1 MEYPSEILTRAR
13 AKLARQKADRESQ
26 IQSRLQDAYRK
37 VPRLQ
42 SIDQELQRNM
52 ASALQEAFSQGGD
65 PAGVMEQA
73 RQKNR
78 ALQQE
83 RRELVLGAFPSGWL
97 DETPVCE
104 RCGGSGYLGSTM
116 CGCLE
121 ELCRQEQRR
130 ELEKRNLADQR
141 FDRFRLDYYPGEYD
155 PKIAAS
161 PRAVMEK
168 TLDRCRRY
176 AAGFAPGAG
185 NLLFVGGTGLGKTF
199 LATAIA
205 ASVMEKGCNVAYEG
219 AISLFNK
226 LERARFT
233 PTEENRQEAEE
244 LTRADLLVIDDLGT
258 EMAGAFVTSAL
269 YGLLEERLRQGKS
282 MVITTNLTVEE
293 FAKRYSPQ
301 IASRLYGEFSRLTFV
316 GTDIR
321 IRKSQM

>member
-1 MEYPSEILTRAR
+1 MNYPSEILTRAR
-13 AKLARQKADRESQ
+13 AKLAQQKADRESQ
-26 IQSRLQDAYRK
+26 IQSRLRDAYRQ

-42 SIDQELQRNM
+42 IIDQELQSNM
-52 ASALQEAFSQGGD
+52 AVALQEAFSQDSD
-65 PAGVMEQA
+65 PAQVMAEA
-73 RQKNR
+73 RVKNK
-78 ALQQE
+78 LLEQE
-83 RRELVLGAFPSGWL
+83 RQALVQAAFPAGWL

-104 RCGGSGYLGSTM
+104 VCGGSGYLGSSM
-116 CGCLE
+116 CSCLK
-121 ELCRQEQRR
+121 ELCRQEQLQ
-130 ELEKRNLADQR
+130 ELRKRNLADQR
-141 FDRFRLDYYPGEYD
+141 FENFRLDYYSEGYD
-155 PKIAAS
+155 PKIGAS

-168 TLDRCRRY
+168 TLNRCRNY
-176 AAGFAPGAG
+176 AAMFAPGIG

-205 ASVMEKGCNVAYEG
+205 ASVMEKGCIVAYEG
-219 AISLFNK
+219 SISLFNK
-226 LERARFT
+226 LERAKFT
-233 PTEENRQEAEE
+233 PTEENRQEAEA